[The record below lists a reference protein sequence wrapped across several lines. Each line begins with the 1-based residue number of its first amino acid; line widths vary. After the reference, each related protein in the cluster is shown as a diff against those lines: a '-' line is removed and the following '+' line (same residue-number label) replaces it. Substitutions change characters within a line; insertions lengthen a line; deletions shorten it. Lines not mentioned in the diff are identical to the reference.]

1 MRLSLSIVIP
11 CYNEATSVEIFYNEV
26 KKILEK
32 IKTNLDPKLTY
43 EFIFID
49 DGAKDNTNE
58 AVIKLNTRD
67 KNVRL
72 IKFSRNFGK
81 EAAILAGLEKSI
93 GKAVVL
99 MDADLQDPPYL
110 IEQMYKIWLNN
121 GAKII

>member
-1 MRLSLSIVIP
+1 MTLSLSIVVP

-49 DGAKDNTNE
+49 DGSKDNTNE

-72 IKFSRNFGK
+72 IKF
-81 EAAILAGLEKSI
+81 
-93 GKAVVL
+93 
-99 MDADLQDPPYL
+99 
-110 IEQMYKIWLNN
+110 
-121 GAKII
+121 

>member
-1 MRLSLSIVIP
+1 MRLSLSLSLSIVIP
-11 CYNEATSVEIFYNEV
+11 CYNEAASVEIFYNEV

-49 DGAKDNTNE
+49 DGSKDNTNE

-81 EAAILAGLEKSI
+81 EAAILAGLQKSL

-99 MDADLQDPPYL
+99 YGCRFARST
-110 IEQMYKIWLNN
+110 ISNRTN
-121 GAKII
+121 V